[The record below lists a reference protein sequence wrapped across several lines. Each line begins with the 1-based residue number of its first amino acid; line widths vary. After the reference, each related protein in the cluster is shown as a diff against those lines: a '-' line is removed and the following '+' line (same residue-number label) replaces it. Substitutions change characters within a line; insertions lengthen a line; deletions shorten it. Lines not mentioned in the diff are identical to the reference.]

1 MHSTITVQHSAH
13 PIQNLCVCNTQIPNY
28 SAQYSKCQRPVR
40 TTAFEKASLPWEQ
53 HRNRRSKANPLFLF
67 NWSKELYHAAC
78 MGERFDHTH
87 IAAHHDHGTKNK
99 NVTDRNAKSK

>member
-1 MHSTITVQHSAH
+1 MFHSTME
-13 PIQNLCVCNTQIPNY
+13 L
-28 SAQYSKCQRPVR
+28 RR
-40 TTAFEKASLPWEQ
+40 EEQ

-99 NVTDRNAKSK
+99 NVTDRNAKSN